1 MRYKTKSV
9 RCLGIDPGI
18 ANTGWAVV
26 AKSSHGYTLIADG
39 RIQTPASES
48 TGERKPLT
56 IYKAVSEVVEC
67 ETPDK
72 IAIERCYH
80 NKNISSSQST
90 GAVIG
95 VVQLVGA
102 QIGIEVSEFTSQQV
116 KACSGMGGGAD
127 KKSVQ
132 RMMCKIFKRERLNAH
147 IADTVACAVGGVL
160 TPSRTNARPSE
171 SRRINVFSFFF

>member
-18 ANTGWAVV
+18 AHTGWTVV
-26 AKSSHGYTLIADG
+26 VTCQKGYRWVSDGLIKTD
-39 RIQTPASES
+39 ASEP
-48 TGERKPLT
+48 TGDHLLV
-56 IYKAVSEVVEC
+56 IYKAISEVVQH

-80 NKNISSSQST
+80 NRNVSSRMKT

-95 VVQLVGA
+95 VVQLVAA
-102 QIGIEVSEFTSQQV
+102 QFGCAVVELTPQQV
-116 KACSGMGGGAD
+116 KASSGIGGGAD

-132 RMMCKIFKRERLNAH
+132 RVMCKFFKRETLNH
-147 IADTVACAVGGVL
+147 YVADTVACGISGILQA
-160 TPSRTNARPSE
+160 
-171 SRRINVFSFFF
+171 